1 MLAGSIGPVD
11 IQAQTVFRVIS
22 EDSQVE
28 RQEALAYKSRLRAC
42 WALVNSRDQGT
53 RTRRVRLWRLESIL
67 ARCVVSVANTMEC
80 FDAILVEALIGHAII
95 ELGDRLVVI
104 TAIVTVNT
112 CGRLGQQWQCQR
124 QVVLIQ
130 HPCQWLLVFGGRCVA
145 KKSSFFFPS
154 TRPRSQRRVERPPQ
168 SVSIIMIAAL

>member
-1 MLAGSIGPVD
+1 MMLRRTVYEHHDRQLIMLTSPIGPVNV
-11 IQAQTVFRVIS
+11 QAQTVFRVIP

-28 RQEALAYKSRLRAC
+28 RQEALTHESRLRTC

-53 RTRRVRLWRLESIL
+53 RTRRVWLWRLESIL
-67 ARCVVSVANTMEC
+67 ARCVVRVANTVEC
-80 FDAILVEALIGHAII
+80 LDAVLVEALIGHAIV

-104 TAIVTVNT
+104 IAIVTVNT

-130 HPCQWLLVFGGRCVA
+130 HPCQWLLVFGRRCVA
-145 KKSSFFFPS
+145 KKSSFFFQYAS
-154 TRPRSQRRVERPPQ
+154 EVAETR
-168 SVSIIMIAAL
+168 